1 MQYQVGQP
9 GRVIV
14 ARFNDGDDVLGG
26 LESIARQ
33 ENLRA
38 ASFSIVGGIKRG
50 AYVVG
55 PETELM
61 PPVPVWRSLA
71 ESHEATGFGTIFWHE
86 DQPRVHFHGAYAKH
100 DNVKAGCLRRES
112 EAFLVLEVVITEIL
126 GVDARR
132 ELDPESGMVLLR
144 MAQAKVQS
152 K

>member
-26 LESIARQ
+26 LESIARV

-38 ASFSIVGGIKRG
+38 ACFSVVGGIKRG

-55 PETELM
+55 PETEQM
-61 PPVPVWRSLA
+61 PPVPVWRALA

-86 DQPRVHFHGAYAKH
+86 DQPRVHFHGAYAKF
-100 DNVKAGCLRRES
+100 DNVRAGCLRRES

-144 MAQAKVQS
+144 MAPTV
-152 K
+152 